1 LPFAIGAGLAALAGG
16 MVMRGPWRSE
26 RRKLFNR
33 GPEES
38 LDPANAEVLE
48 ETVLVSP
55 MVSRESAELDQLVEV
70 ISGGGPKRSRV
81 ISELDSEGKE
91 DFERGLKEL
100 EKLK

>member
-1 LPFAIGAGLAALAGG
+1 

-33 GPEES
+33 GLEES
-38 LDPANAEVLE
+38 LDPANDEVLE
-48 ETVLVSP
+48 EAVLVSP
-55 MVSRESAELDQLVEV
+55 MISRESVELDQLVEV

-81 ISELDSEGKE
+81 ISELDAEGKE